1 MELIKL
7 YLVFLFYVCDS
18 QFTLIL
24 IRITIY
30 LEVACPAILIEI
42 VVDDGYES
50 QGEGLEFLN
59 WSKMLFEGVFGM

>member
-1 MELIKL
+1 M

-59 WSKMLFEGVFGM
+59 